1 MKSSKKNAFDAL
13 KAYICMTMRRHGS
26 EDNSMTTVQLD
37 TWDNSIPVV
46 LPYGERTMD
55 GVISASM
62 GVCVPF
68 TLFIL
73 FVFNF
78 LYNKHFKASFSEL
91 QDTVRDCQVSSVT
104 QQMVYSDFT
113 GANNASISVEAIRPP
128 NNVGWRYY
136 AGTRYF

>member
-1 MKSSKKNAFDAL
+1 MNKQKNAFDAL
-13 KAYICMTMRRHGS
+13 NAYICMTMRCHSS
-26 EDNSMTTVQLD
+26 EDKSMTTVQLD

-55 GVISASM
+55 GVIAASI
-62 GVCVPF
+62 GTCVPF
-68 TLFIL
+68 TIFIL

-91 QDTVRDCQVSSVT
+91 QDTVRDCQVSAVT

-113 GANNASISVEAIRPP
+113 GAGNPCMSVEAIRPP
-128 NNVGWRYY
+128 NNVGWRFYS
-136 AGTRYF
+136 GTRYF